1 MTQQIETRSEKL
13 VICDA
18 CRGTGLRTVLHP
30 EAVTKKGDFSNFQWS
45 TLGLGAQVPTK
56 LVTCNRCAGQRLLKR
71 IKATTYERLP
81 APEPTPDAIP
91 PNTRPML
98 TWAGGELPVAS
109 GKYVE
114 VELRSGNRLSG
125 PAGRFTWTHGDTP
138 TPHDIVTWRVA

>member
-30 EAVTKKGDFSNFQWS
+30 EPANRQQKFEWS
-45 TLGLGAQVPTK
+45 LQHMALGAIIPTK
-56 LVTCNRCAGQRLLKR
+56 QITCDRCAGQRLLKR

-138 TPHDIVTWRVA
+138 TPHDIVAWRVA